1 MLQCHI
7 TPLNKTLGFTFRSVL
22 KISGISLSDG
32 HIFQFGP
39 GKANKIENFLLQIQ
53 NHDQSHLLSDQIV
66 NTKIRLCFGG
76 PE

>member
-1 MLQCHI
+1 MSSHY
-7 TPLNKTLGFTFRSVL
+7 
-22 KISGISLSDG
+22 SDG

-66 NTKIRLCFGG
+66 TFVLEG
-76 PE
+76 PSTFTFE